1 MDANVIAGLTYYAT
15 LCLGIAARVFRR
27 RFGMWHHV
35 MFGVS
40 CVTLAIAVIL
50 EPSPIHVLPAIALL
64 VLPATR
70 PHESRVHDLVAT
82 VGAISAIFLIL

>member
-1 MDANVIAGLTYYAT
+1 
-15 LCLGIAARVFRR
+15 
-27 RFGMWHHV
+27 
-35 MFGVS
+35 
-40 CVTLAIAVIL
+40 VIL

-70 PHESRVHDLVAT
+70 PQESRVHDLVAT

>member
-15 LCLGIAARVFRR
+15 ACLGIAARVFRR
-27 RFGMWHHV
+27 GFGVWHHI
-35 MFGVS
+35 MFACS
-40 CVTLAIAVIL
+40 CITLAVAVIL

-70 PHESRVHDLVAT
+70 PRQSRVHDIVAT
-82 VGAISAIFLIL
+82 VGAISAIFLIF